1 MKWWRVPFKA
11 VEGEPCSN
19 TFRLVNSLSEAGFN
33 VGRLVGLRS
42 LKGTGLQPGDF
53 VVGVEDHY
61 SERLVNNLGEEYG
74 VDLKPLKTFDPESVV
89 TVRSPLIGVY
99 SGEGAGPSYTQ
110 DIVEALEE
118 MGFRKVSLLTG
129 PLTPGDL
136 SSLDALVFGGGD
148 SFRILSSM
156 KPDEARLIRQF
167 VESGGV
173 YIGVC
178 GGAMLPVKPVN
189 ILGAAYGLLETWEE
203 LQVVECEI
211 LSDSVS
217 DPPWPVFS
225 GRRLGEVLRTY
236 PVNGLVKSKIVKKGL
251 LTLGYRG
258 EVTMLHAGPLIK
270 ATDPEQVFGVIGSV
284 LESAEYG
291 LPCEKAVEKAQGAS
305 SIIMVE
311 HGSGKIVLFT
321 SHVES
326 SETPAAH
333 GLLGNALFLKT
344 YGNSERRFAQHVEEI
359 KPEDFMGAS
368 ESCRVLKL
376 IKDAANK
383 LVEQVENVIPGLYA
397 SQLVQEASQIS
408 MFNQVINRIVAR
420 ESIIRESMEEALKAM
435 TVLQELRRKGFANP
449 QVGILS
455 SSLAEWS
462 YVVSKA
468 RKALPPLLEKIV
480 ETQELMADLS
490 TIIVSSDR
498 SDVERRF
505 AAIWNALAGGRA
517 RLEKGLPASP
527 GVVSPLASLLINF
540 NDSLEKMRLLRKIL
554 TYFKQ
559 S

>member
-1 MKWWRVPFKA
+1 MKWWRAPFKA

-19 TFRLVNSLSEAGFN
+19 TFRLVNNLSEAGFN
-33 VGRLVGLRS
+33 VGRFLGPRG

-61 SERLVNNLGEEYG
+61 SERLVNDLGQEYG
-74 VDLKPLKTFDPESVV
+74 VDLKPLKTFDPDSVV
-89 TVRSPLIGVY
+89 RVRSPLIGVY

-110 DIVEALEE
+110 DMVEALEK
-118 MGFRKVSLLTG
+118 MGFRKISLLTG

-156 KPDEARLIRQF
+156 KPDETRLIRKF
-167 VESGGV
+167 IESGGV

-178 GGAMLPVKPVN
+178 AGAMLPVKPVN
-189 ILGAAYGLLETWEE
+189 ILGAAYGLLEAWEE
-203 LQVVECEI
+203 LQVVECKI

-217 DPPWPVFS
+217 EPQWPVFS
-225 GRRLGEVLRTY
+225 SRRLGEVLRTY
-236 PVNGLVKSKIVKKGL
+236 PVKGLVKSKIVKKGL
-251 LTLGYRG
+251 LTLGYR
-258 EVTMLHAGPLIK
+258 EEFTMLQTGPLIK
-270 ATDPEQVFGVIGSV
+270 AVDSKQVFGVIESV
-284 LESAEYG
+284 SESVEYG

-344 YGNSERRFAQHVEEI
+344 YGNGEKRFTQHVEEI

-376 IKDAANK
+376 VKDAANK
-383 LVEQVENVIPGLYA
+383 VVEQAENVIPGLYA
-397 SQLVQEASQIS
+397 SQLVQEAAQLS
-408 MFNQVINRIVAR
+408 MLKQVINRIMAR
-420 ESIIRESMEEALKAM
+420 ERIILESMEEALKAM
-435 TVLQELRRKGFANP
+435 TVLHELRRKGFANP

-462 YVVSKA
+462 YVVGNS
-468 RKALPPLLEKIV
+468 RRALPPLLEKIV

-490 TIIVSSDR
+490 TIMVSSDR
-498 SDVERRF
+498 SNVERRF
-505 AAIWNALAGGRA
+505 FTIWNTLAGGRA
-517 RLEKGLPASP
+517 RLEKGVPASP
-527 GVVSPLASLLINF
+527 GVVSPLVSLLINF
-540 NDSLEKMRLLRKIL
+540 TDSLEKMRLLRKIL
-554 TYFKQ
+554 TYFQQ

>member
-1 MKWWRVPFKA
+1 LKWWRAPFKA
-11 VEGEPCSN
+11 VDGEPCSN
-19 TFRLVNSLSEAGFN
+19 TLRLVNNLSEAGFK
-33 VGRLVGLRS
+33 VGRLVGPRG

-61 SERLVNNLGEEYG
+61 SERLVNDLGEEYG
-74 VDLKPLKTFDPESVV
+74 AEIKPLKTFDPESIV

-99 SGEGAGPSYTQ
+99 SGEGVGPSYTQ
-110 DIVEALEE
+110 DMVEALEE

-148 SFRILSSM
+148 SFKILSSM
-156 KPDEARLIRQF
+156 KPEEARLIRQF

-178 GGAMLPVKPVN
+178 AGAMLPVKPVN
-189 ILGAAYGLLETWEE
+189 ILGAAYGLLEAWEE

-217 DPPWPVFS
+217 EPQWPVFS
-225 GRRLGEVLRTY
+225 SRRLGEVLRTY
-236 PVNGLVKSKIVKKGL
+236 PVKGLVKSKIVKRGL

-258 EVTMLHAGPLIK
+258 EVTMLHTGPLIK
-270 ATDPEQVFGVIGSV
+270 AKDPKQVFGVIGSV
-284 LESAEYG
+284 SESVEYG
-291 LPCEKAVEKAQGAS
+291 LPCENAVEKAQGAS
-305 SIIMVE
+305 SIIIVE

-344 YGNSERRFAQHVEEI
+344 YGDGEKRFSQHVEEI
-359 KPEDFMGAS
+359 KTEDFTAAS

-376 IKDAANK
+376 VKDAASK
-383 LVEQVENVIPGLYA
+383 VVEQVENVTPGLYA
-397 SQLVQEASQIS
+397 SQLVQEAAQLR
-408 MFNQVINRIVAR
+408 MLKQVINRIMR
-420 ESIIRESMEEALKAM
+420 KESVVLESMEEALKAL
-435 TVLQELRRKGFANP
+435 TVLQELKRKGFTNT
-449 QVGILS
+449 QVGMLS
-455 SSLAEWS
+455 NSLAEWS

-490 TIIVSSDR
+490 TVMVSSDR

-505 AAIWNALAGGRA
+505 STIWNALAGGKA
-517 RLEKGLPASP
+517 RFEKRVSASP

-540 NDSLEKMRLLRKIL
+540 TDSLEKMRLLRRLL
-554 TYFKQ
+554 TYLKQ
-559 S
+559 Y

>member
-1 MKWWRVPFKA
+1 MKWWRAPFKA
-11 VEGEPCSN
+11 VDGEPCSN
-19 TFRLVNSLSEAGFN
+19 TFRLVNNLSEAGFN
-33 VGRLVGLRS
+33 VGRLVGPRG

-53 VVGVEDHY
+53 VVGVEDYY
-61 SERLVNNLGEEYG
+61 SERLVNDLGEEYG
-74 VDLKPLKTFDPESVV
+74 VNLKPLKTFDPESVV
-89 TVRSPLIGVY
+89 RVRSPLIGVY

-110 DIVEALEE
+110 DMVEALEK
-118 MGFRKVSLLTG
+118 MGFRKISLLTG

-156 KPDEARLIRQF
+156 KHDETRLIRKF
-167 VESGGV
+167 IESGGV

-178 GGAMLPVKPVN
+178 AGAMLPVKPVN
-189 ILGAAYGLLETWEE
+189 ILGAAYGLLEAWEE

-217 DPPWPVFS
+217 EPQWPVFS
-225 GRRLGEVLRTY
+225 SRRLGEVLRTY
-236 PVNGLVKSKIVKKGL
+236 PVKGLVKSKIVKKGL

-258 EVTMLHAGPLIK
+258 EVAMLQTGPLIK
-270 ATDPEQVFGVIGSV
+270 AVDSKQVFGVIESV
-284 LESAEYG
+284 SESVEYG
-291 LPCEKAVEKAQGAS
+291 MPCEKAVEKAQGAS

-333 GLLGNALFLKT
+333 GLLGNALLLKT
-344 YGNSERRFAQHVEEI
+344 YGNGEKRFTQRVEEI
-359 KPEDFMGAS
+359 KQEDFMEAS

-376 IKDAANK
+376 VKDAANK
-383 LVEQVENVIPGLYA
+383 VVEQAENVIPGLYA
-397 SQLVQEASQIS
+397 SQLVQEAAQLS
-408 MFNQVINRIVAR
+408 MLKQVINRIMAR
-420 ESIIRESMEEALKAM
+420 ERIILESMEEALKAM
-435 TVLQELRRKGFANP
+435 TVLHELRRKGFANP

-462 YVVSKA
+462 YVVGNS
-468 RKALPPLLEKIV
+468 RRALPPLLEKIV

-490 TIIVSSDR
+490 TTMVSSER
-498 SDVERRF
+498 SNVERMF
-505 AAIWNALAGGRA
+505 TTIWNMLAGGRA
-517 RLEKGLPASP
+517 HPEKGVPASP
-527 GVVSPLASLLINF
+527 GVVSPLISLLINF
-540 NDSLEKMRLLRKIL
+540 TDSFEKMRLLRKIL
-554 TYFKQ
+554 AYFKQ